1 MKNGVER
8 FFPMTNLI
16 LPMKALTGC
25 SNPTQKCHF
34 DGLKLKVIRMHMF
47 IVRRKVSTNLKWM
60 I

>member
-1 MKNGVER
+1 MKNIQNGVER

-47 IVRRKVSTNLKWM
+47 IVKFPSFH
-60 I
+60 